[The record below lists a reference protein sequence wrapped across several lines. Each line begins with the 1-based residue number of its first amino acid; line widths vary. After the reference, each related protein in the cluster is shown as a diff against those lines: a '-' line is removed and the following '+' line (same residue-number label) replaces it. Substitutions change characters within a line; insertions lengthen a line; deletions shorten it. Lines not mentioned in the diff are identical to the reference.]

1 MKGVKFLDEQPL
13 ELERDKINYRKPQ
26 AEYTVVVL
34 NMQKMIQRKSQSWY
48 KNRFEDMCVSELV
61 TFNDLVAIVD
71 LETR

>member
-13 ELERDKINYRKPQ
+13 ELERDKMNYRKPQ

-34 NMQKMIQRKSQSWY
+34 NMQKMIQRRSQSWY
-48 KNRFEDMCVSELV
+48 KNRYEDMCVSELV
-61 TFNDLVAIVD
+61 TFNDLVTIVD

>member
-1 MKGVKFLDEQPL
+1 MKGGKFLDEQPL

>member
-13 ELERDKINYRKPQ
+13 ELERDKMNYRKPQ

-34 NMQKMIQRKSQSWY
+34 NMQKMIQRRSQSWY
-48 KNRFEDMCVSELV
+48 KNRYEDMCVSELV